1 MVNPFDCI
9 TEFIF
14 VETAVSPAD
23 VILVP
28 GANHPPLMEKAAD
41 LYKQGMA
48 PYVLPSGGY
57 KSHVEMTEWEYLRNL
72 ALENGIPEEAILKE
86 DKAQHTLENARF
98 SLEVLHRN
106 NIVPRKAIVVC
117 KAGHARRSLL
127 CYQAEFPKDCEFM
140 VSHCV
145 DRYGITKENWFLT
158 DVGINRVMNEVKKIG
173 TYFGDII
180 PRSNIMHQLKQ
191 KGKSEK

>member
-48 PYVLPSGGY
+48 PYVLPSSGY

-180 PRSNIMHQLKQ
+180 PKSNIMHQLKQ

>member
-1 MVNPFDCI
+1 MKPIIIGGVYQMSNPFDCI

-14 VETAVSPAD
+14 VENVVSPAD

-48 PYVLPSGGY
+48 PYILPSGGY
-57 KSHVEMTEWEYLRNL
+57 KQHVGATEWEYLRNI
-72 ALENGIPEEAILKE
+72 AIENGIPEEAILKE

-106 NIVPRKAIVVC
+106 NIVPGKAIVVC

-127 CYQAEFPKDCEFM
+127 CLCYQIRLN
-140 VSHCV
+140 S
-145 DRYGITKENWFLT
+145 
-158 DVGINRVMNEVKKIG
+158 
-173 TYFGDII
+173 
-180 PRSNIMHQLKQ
+180 Q
-191 KGKSEK
+191 

>member
-14 VETAVSPAD
+14 VETPVSPAD

-28 GANHPPLMEKAAD
+28 GADHPPLMETAAN

-48 PYVLPSGGY
+48 PYILPSGGF
-57 KSHVEMTEWEYLRNL
+57 KPHVGTTEWEYLRKV
-72 ALENGIPEEAILKE
+72 AIDNGIPEKAILKE

-98 SLEVLHRN
+98 SLEILHKNR
-106 NIVPRKAIVVC
+106 IVPKKAIVVC
-117 KAGHARRSLL
+117 KVGHARRSLL
-127 CYQAEFPKDCEFM
+127 CYQAVFPKDCESL
-140 VSHCV
+140 VSPCV
-145 DRYGITKENWFLT
+145 DRYGITKENWFST
-158 DVGINRVMNEVKKIG
+158 EIGVKRVMEEVKKIG

-180 PRSNIMHQLKQ
+180 PRWYNIP
-191 KGKSEK
+191 